1 MNFRICDIAEDPVLQ
16 GFEPG
21 SYDLIIAS
29 HVLHATE
36 SLQRSLS
43 NVRRLLKPEGRLLL
57 LETTNPDSIRLGFI
71 FGLLKDWWVPLTL
84 ETRSM
89 HSPCLRRDQWDTQLK
104 TAGFSGLDLAISGQN
119 EDITS
124 IIITT
129 CAVAKPPDLD
139 LKLVIDQTS
148 ASQLEIANCI
158 AAVSERGTCEYI
170 TLPQIGELSITAET
184 VVVFL
189 LEIDSVFL
197 HNISAASFEYLNR
210 GLLRCH
216 RIVWITR
223 DSGQNDPHK
232 RLVDGLGRALMS
244 EDSSKTFATLALHTS
259 DQFPQGVALTA
270 RNMALMVAEHPE
282 NVENVFSFQGQYQV
296 SRIVGNHRMNKLI
309 ADAASIRHTQAY
321 MVGGDRR
328 LGLHIRVPG
337 QLETLEWRESGGEQ
351 ATFNSLKESEVLV
364 QTRSIGFSRRDY
376 EVVMGWLDESELGI
390 DFSGIV
396 VEAGSGSGF
405 CSGDRVFGISPS
417 AVQTMMKVNSRSLA
431 RFPSPMDFTEAAS
444 FPTSLWVA
452 HHALT
457 NIARLA
463 PGENVLI
470 CQASGCIGQMA
481 VQLARKLDAR
491 PLLVTASEEKAHY
504 LKNAWGVPAADIIR
518 ADEDDILAK
527 IMQCSQG
534 RGVDVVLGNVKD
546 LRIDFGQC
554 LASFARVIDTAGKS
568 TPDKSG
574 KEFGTHLSNFTSSS
588 INMFELLRRKPD
600 LVYEVFQQAVVTAF
614 GYQIRPPTPILVF
627 HPVDFRNAF
636 NHFQNRHGVGKCVI
650 ELREEDVITEVS
662 HHIYTW
668 FHPNVPNIV
677 QANLITREENRFAP
691 DCSYVVAGGFGG
703 LGRGIIHWMA
713 RRGARHL
720 IVLSRSGPRTQAAR
734 SILRS
739 LEELGVSVATPAV
752 DISNLN
758 ALEKCVAGLRK
769 TMPPI
774 RGCVQ
779 ATVALRDNLWENMTL
794 DDWNMSIASKVTG
807 SWNLH
812 VALPTDLDF
821 FVLLSSVN
829 GLFGNRS
836 QANYSAGNTFKDAL
850 AHHRIS
856 HGQKAVSIDLGLMAD
871 QGLVAEDDTLLA
883 GMRRIGH
890 LIDIRMDELLA
901 LMDHYCDPSLPIL
914 THEQAQ
920 IVVGI
925 ESPAAVL
932 AKGIDLHH
940 SIRRPIFSHLFAMDR
955 KADSLRNNKSP
966 GLEEFDYAYA
976 LRRTTSDDEA
986 IGLVHEWFKSKIG
999 KLLGISPDDIDM
1011 SKPAHTY
1018 GIDSLVS
1025 IDLKNWI
1032 KQKLGAD
1039 IQIFNV
1045 LGNISLQDLSRQA
1058 TLQSSFRQCS
1068 QNP

>member
-1 MNFRICDIAEDPVLQ
+1 MDFRICDIAEDPVLQ

-21 SYDLIIAS
+21 SYDLVIAS

-43 NVRRLLKPEGRLLL
+43 NVRRLLKPQGRLLL

-71 FGLLKDWWVPLTL
+71 FGLLNDWWAPLVH

-89 HSPCLRRDQWDTQLK
+89 HSPCLPRDKWDTQLQ
-104 TAGFSGLDLAISGQN
+104 TAGFSGLDSAFSG
-119 EDITS
+119 EDEDMS

-129 CAVAKPPDLD
+129 CAVPKPPRLD
-139 LKLVIDQTS
+139 VKLVIDQAS

-158 AAVSERGTCEYI
+158 AAVSEKGTCESV
-170 TLPQIGELSITAET
+170 TLPHIGEACITAET

-197 HNISAASFEYLNR
+197 HNISAASFEYLNP

-216 RIVWITR
+216 KIVWITR

-259 DQFPQGVALTA
+259 DQSPQAVALTA
-270 RNMALMVAEHPE
+270 RKMALMVAEHPE
-282 NVENVFSFQGQYQV
+282 NVENVFSFQGYCQV

-309 ADAASIRHTQAY
+309 ADADSIRHTQAY
-321 MVGGDRR
+321 IVGGDRH
-328 LGLHIRVPG
+328 LGLHICVSG
-337 QLETLEWRESGGEQ
+337 QIKTLEWRESDNEQ
-351 ATFNSLKESEVLV
+351 ATFDSLKESEVLV

-376 EVVMGWLDESELGI
+376 EVAMGWLDESELGI

-396 VEAGSGSGF
+396 VEAGSSSGF

-417 AVQTMMKVNSRSLA
+417 TVQTMMKVNSRSLA
-431 RFPSPMDFTEAAS
+431 RFPSAMDFTEAAS
-444 FPTSLWVA
+444 FPSSLWVA
-452 HHALT
+452 YHALT

-463 PGENVLI
+463 PGDNVLI

-481 VQLARKLDAR
+481 VQLARKLGAK
-491 PLLVTASEEKAHY
+491 PLLITASEEQGHF
-504 LKNAWGVPAADIIR
+504 LENAWGVSAADIIQV
-518 ADEDDILAK
+518 DEDDILAK
-527 IMQCSQG
+527 IMQRSQG
-534 RGVDVVLGNVKD
+534 RGVDVVLGNVKA
-546 LRIDFGQC
+546 LLIDFGQC
-554 LASFARVIDTAGKS
+554 LAPFARVIDTTGNP
-568 TPDKSG
+568 TPDKSR
-574 KEFGTHLSNFTSSS
+574 KEFGTHLSNSTFSS
-588 INMFELLRRKPD
+588 INMGELIRRKPD
-600 LVYEVFQQAVVTAF
+600 LVYEVFQKAVVMAL

-627 HPVDFRNAF
+627 RPDDFRKAF
-636 NHFQNRHGVGKCVI
+636 SHFQNRDGVGKCVI
-650 ELREEDVITEVS
+650 ELREGDVITEVS
-662 HHIYTW
+662 HHNHTW
-668 FHPNVPNIV
+668 FELNVPNAV

-703 LGRGIIHWMA
+703 LGRGILHWMA

-720 IVLSRSGPRTQAAR
+720 IVFSRSGPRTQAAR
-734 SILRS
+734 SVLRS
-739 LEELGVSVATPAV
+739 LEELGVSVVTPSV

-758 ALEKCVAGLRK
+758 ALEKCVVELRK
-769 TMPPI
+769 KMPPI

-794 DDWNMSIASKVTG
+794 DDWNISIASKATG

-856 HGQKAVSIDLGLMAD
+856 HGQKAVSIDLGLMVD

-901 LMDHYCDPSLPIL
+901 LMDHYCDPSLPVL
-914 THEQAQ
+914 THEKAQ
-920 IVVGI
+920 IIVGI

-932 AKGIDLHH
+932 AKGVDLHH
-940 SIRRPIFSHLFAMDR
+940 SIRRPIFSHLFATDR
-955 KADSLRNNKSP
+955 KADSLRNSKSP
-966 GLEEFDYAYA
+966 GLEEFDYANA
-976 LRRTTSDDEA
+976 LRRTASDDEA
-986 IGLVHEWFKSKIG
+986 IGLVHEWFKSKIA

-1025 IDLKNWI
+1025 IDLKNWM
-1032 KQKLGAD
+1032 KQKLGTD

-1045 LGNISLQDLSRQA
+1045 LGNISLQDLGRQA
-1058 TLQSSFRQCS
+1058 ALQSSFRQENQS
-1068 QNP
+1068 P

>member
-1 MNFRICDIAEDPVLQ
+1 MDFRICDISEDPVLQ
-16 GFEPG
+16 GFELG

-29 HVLHATE
+29 HVLHATG

-71 FGLLKDWWVPLTL
+71 FGLLNDWWAPLDH

-89 HSPCLRRDQWDTQLK
+89 HSPCLPRDQWDTQLK
-104 TAGFSGLDLAISGQN
+104 AAGFSGLDAAIAGQG
-119 EDITS
+119 DDTS

-129 CAVAKPPDLD
+129 CAIVKPPCLD
-139 LKLVIDQTS
+139 LKLIVDQAS
-148 ASQLEIANCI
+148 ESQLEIANCI
-158 AAVSERGTCEYI
+158 AAVSGDTCESI
-170 TLPQIGELSITAET
+170 TLPQIGKACITAET

-197 HNISAASFEYLNR
+197 HSMSAASFGCLNS

-216 RIVWITR
+216 RIVWVTR

-232 RLVDGLGRALMS
+232 RLVDGLGRSLMS

-259 DQFPQGVALTA
+259 DQSPQAVALTA

-282 NVENVFSFQGQYQV
+282 NVENVFSFQGQCQV
-296 SRIVGNHRMNKLI
+296 SRIVGDHSMNKLI
-309 ADAASIRHTQAY
+309 ADAKSIRHTQAY
-321 MVGGDRR
+321 MVSGDRR

-337 QLETLEWRESGGEQ
+337 QLETLEWRESDREQ
-351 ATFNSLKESEVLV
+351 ATFRSLEESEVLV

-396 VEAGSGSGF
+396 VESGSSSGF
-405 CSGDRVFGISPS
+405 CPGDRVFGISPS
-417 AVQTMMKVNSRSLA
+417 TVQTMMKVNSRSLA
-431 RFPSPMDFTEAAS
+431 RFPSAMDFIEAAS

-452 HHALT
+452 YHALT
-457 NIARLA
+457 NIARVA

-481 VQLARKLDAR
+481 VQLARQLGAK
-491 PLLVTASEEKAHY
+491 PLLVTASEEKGHY
-504 LKNAWGVPAADIIR
+504 LENAWGIPAADIMR
-518 ADEDDILAK
+518 ADQDDTLAK
-527 IMQCSQG
+527 IMERSRG
-534 RGVDVVLGNVKD
+534 RGVNVVLGNVKA
-546 LRIDFGQC
+546 LRIGFGQC
-554 LASFARVIDTAGKS
+554 LAPFAKVIDTIGKS
-568 TPDKSG
+568 TPDKSP
-574 KEFGTHLSNFTSSS
+574 KEFGTQLSNSTYSS
-588 INMFELLRRKPD
+588 INMVELLRREPN
-600 LVYEVFQQAVVTAF
+600 LVYEIFQQAVVMAS
-614 GYQIRPPTPILVF
+614 GHQIRPPTPIPVF
-627 HPVDFRNAF
+627 HPVDVRKAF
-636 NHFQNRHGVGKCVI
+636 SHFQDRHGVGNCVI

-662 HHIYTW
+662 HHLFTRL
-668 FHPNVPNIV
+668 HLNVPNIV
-677 QANLITREENRFAP
+677 QANLVTREENRFAP

-703 LGRGIIHWMA
+703 LGRGILHWMA
-713 RRGARHL
+713 RRGARNL
-720 IVLSRSGPRTQAAR
+720 IVLSRSGPKTQAAR

-739 LEELGVSVATPAV
+739 LEELGVSVVTPAV
-752 DISNLN
+752 DISNLG
-758 ALEKCVAGLRK
+758 ALEECVAVLSK

-779 ATVALRDNLWENMTL
+779 ATVALRDNIWENMTL
-794 DDWNMSIASKVTG
+794 DDWNISIASKATG

-812 VALPTDLDF
+812 MALPTDLDF

-856 HGQKAVSIDLGLMAD
+856 QGQKAVSIDLGLMVD

-920 IVVGI
+920 IIVGI

-932 AKGIDLHH
+932 AKGVDLHH
-940 SIRRPIFSHLFAMDR
+940 SIRRPMFSHLFAIDR
-955 KADSLRNNKSP
+955 KADSLRNIKSP

-976 LRRTTSDDEA
+976 LRRTASDDEA
-986 IGLVHEWFKSKIG
+986 IGLVYEWFKSKIG

-1058 TLQSSFRQCS
+1058 TLQSSFRQSS